1 MPETCGWLIEVDAVA
16 YRNRDY
22 DEMVASLSDEEIEQ
36 YGMPEP
42 WYPDSA
48 ADAVM
53 LVECGAPVAEGA
65 EHALCTYHEDAMALS
80 DLEFEQA
87 VEAGTSFSGVL
98 R

>member
-1 MPETCGWLIEVDAVA
+1 MPETCGWLVEVDAVA
-16 YRNRDY
+16 YRNQGY

-48 ADAVM
+48 ADATM
-53 LVECGAPVAEGA
+53 LVECGAEVAAGA
-65 EHALCTYHEDAMALS
+65 SHGLCRYHEDAMALS

-87 VEAGTSFSGVL
+87 VESGTSFSGVL

>member
-1 MPETCGWLIEVDAVA
+1 MPETCGWLIEVDAA
-16 YRNRDY
+16 SYHNRNY
-22 DEMVASLSDEEIEQ
+22 EAMLAEITDEEIEQ

-48 ADAVM
+48 ADSVM

-65 EHALCTYHEDAMALS
+65 AHALCVHHEDAMSLT

-87 VEAGTSFSGVL
+87 IEAGTSFSGVL